1 MLILLIVVGLLVL
14 ASLAFFLIVGEEG
27 HFHRSTWKFFRES
40 GVRLRT
46 LHGYIYMRWT
56 QKYINALIGMTG
68 SGQTSSKGEHWLA
81 QRYHAKV
88 LTHEH
93 ACSIVNL
100 DKPIKRRSLDQI
112 VPYPIARDILLQ
124 ASPDIVVYE
133 CVCRNKQ
140 EKHCEPTQVCMIV
153 GRPFTDLVLEHHP
166 GQARRLDRAGALELL
181 EAEHLRGHVHT
192 AWFKDAMMGRFYAI
206 CNCCKCCCGGIHEMA
221 VRGVPMITSSGY
233 VAQIDAALCAQ
244 CGDCVE
250 ACPFRA
256 IRQTDDAVLH
266 DWARCF
272 GCGVCEVKCA
282 TGAITMVRDER
293 KGVPL
298 DVRTM
303 A

>member
-1 MLILLIVVGLLVL
+1 L
-14 ASLAFFLIVGEEG
+14 LAFFLIVGEEG

-40 GVRLRT
+40 GIRLRT

-56 QKYINALIGMTG
+56 QKYIDTLFGMTG
-68 SGQTSSKGEHWLA
+68 SGQSASKGEYWLA
-81 QRYHAKV
+81 ERYHAKV

-93 ACSIVNL
+93 ACSIINL
-100 DKPIKRRSLDQI
+100 DKPIKRRALDQI

-166 GQARRLDRAGALELL
+166 GQARRLDRAAALELL

-233 VAQIDAALCAQ
+233 VAQLDAALCAQ

-266 DWARCF
+266 DWNRCF
-272 GCGVCEVKCA
+272 GCGVCEVTCA

-293 KGVPL
+293 KGLPM